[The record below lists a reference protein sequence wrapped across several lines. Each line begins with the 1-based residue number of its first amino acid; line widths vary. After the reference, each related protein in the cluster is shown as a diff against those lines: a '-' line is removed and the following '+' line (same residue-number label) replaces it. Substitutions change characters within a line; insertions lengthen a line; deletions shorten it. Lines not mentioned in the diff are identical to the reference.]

1 MKGKVYLVGAGPGD
15 YKLMTLKGLE
25 CIRKS
30 DVIVYDRLANINYL
44 KEAKE
49 DCEFINVGKASS
61 NHLLPQGDINRLI
74 ADKALEG
81 KVVTRLKG
89 GDPYVFGR
97 GGEEA
102 EILRNE
108 NIDFEV
114 VPGITSAI
122 GGLCYAGIPITHR
135 DHASSFHVITGH
147 PRNDGKETKEID
159 WKALAHVKG
168 TLVFLMGIANLKHI
182 SENLIKEGKDKNT
195 PVAFISWATRSNQR
209 VVTTTLE
216 NAYEAG
222 VKVKMLTG
230 DNINTAK
237 AIGEELGLLKE
248 NKKAVE
254 ATYIDILS
262 DEELREEIND
272 ISIVARSKPET
283 KMRIV
288 QALQS
293 NSEVVAVTGDGIND
307 APALSKADVG
317 ISMGISGTEV
327 SKNASDIILTDDS
340 FNTIVDGIKW
350 GRGIYENFQR
360 FIQFQLTINIVA
372 FVIAVMS
379 QIMNREMPFTT
390 IQLLFINIIMDG
402 PPALALGL
410 EPVRDYVLKR
420 KPIKRTA
427 GIIARSMAVNITI
440 NAFLIISIISLQEFY
455 NILQATPQ
463 EKSTVVFCLFAFT
476 ALFNAFNCREFG
488 LNSIITNFF
497 KNKLALEVI
506 LITAIVQILLTQIF
520 RSFFNSVALGID
532 MWIKILLL
540 SSMVLVLNEI
550 VKFILRMVRKII

>member
-222 VKVKMLTG
+222 VK
-230 DNINTAK
+230 
-237 AIGEELGLLKE
+237 EEIKPPTLIVVGTVV
-248 NKKAVE
+248 N
-254 ATYIDILS
+254 
-262 DEELREEIND
+262 LREKLNFFEEKPLFGKNIVVTRSRTQSSALVEQINDLGGNAIEIPTIKIEKIKNNVQLETEINNLKD
-272 ISIVARSKPET
+272 YSYIIFS
-283 KMRIV
+283 
-288 QALQS
+288 
-293 NSEVVAVTGDGIND
+293 
-307 APALSKADVG
+307 
-317 ISMGISGTEV
+317 
-327 SKNASDIILTDDS
+327 SKNAVDIFFDKLNKMGYDS
-340 FNTIVDGIKW
+340 RSLYKAKICAMGSETAKHLKY
-350 GRGIYENFQR
+350 RGINPDIVPKKYVAEGLYE
-360 FIQFQLTINIVA
+360 
-372 FVIAVMS
+372 
-379 QIMNREMPFTT
+379 E
-390 IQLLFINIIMDG
+390 
-402 PPALALGL
+402 
-410 EPVRDYVLKR
+410 
-420 KPIKRTA
+420 
-427 GIIARSMAVNITI
+427 
-440 NAFLIISIISLQEFY
+440 
-455 NILQATPQ
+455 
-463 EKSTVVFCLFAFT
+463 
-476 ALFNAFNCREFG
+476 
-488 LNSIITNFF
+488 
-497 KNKLALEVI
+497 
-506 LITAIVQILLTQIF
+506 
-520 RSFFNSVALGID
+520 
-532 MWIKILLL
+532 
-540 SSMVLVLNEI
+540 
-550 VKFILRMVRKII
+550 